1 MMNKKIFL
9 TGIAALALC
18 AAASAPGLRLNE
30 FEVLEENGVSVLV
43 YSNQYNGMFCDE
55 KTAGVELIQHG
66 ERIATG
72 GGIRL
77 MDTPEQ
83 WDIYPDILKRDVDR
97 ARQSVDMTFEIAR
110 SEERRVG

>member
-1 MMNKKIFL
+1 MKK
-9 TGIAALALC
+9 ALIIPLLLLG
-18 AAASAPGLRLNE
+18 AAASGQGLRLNE
-30 FEVLEENGVSVLV
+30 FEVFEETGVSVLV

-72 GGIRL
+72 GGVRL

-83 WDIYPDILKRDVDR
+83 WDIYPESSNGSSTL
-97 ARQSVDMTFEIAR
+97 R
-110 SEERRVG
+110 SSPST

>member
-1 MMNKKIFL
+1 MSKHFL
-9 TGIAALALC
+9 IILAALLLGGV
-18 AAASAPGLRLNE
+18 ASAQGLRLNE
-30 FEVLEENGVSVLV
+30 YEVFEENGISVLV

-77 MDTPEQ
+77 MNTPEQ
-83 WDIYPDILKRDVDR
+83 WDIFGT
-97 ARQSVDMTFEIAR
+97 M
-110 SEERRVG
+110 